1 MVSVLNIEKLMFN
14 SAGQTLPVV
23 SIAIPFL
30 GLTEFM

>member
-1 MVSVLNIEKLMFN
+1 MVSVLIIEKLMFN